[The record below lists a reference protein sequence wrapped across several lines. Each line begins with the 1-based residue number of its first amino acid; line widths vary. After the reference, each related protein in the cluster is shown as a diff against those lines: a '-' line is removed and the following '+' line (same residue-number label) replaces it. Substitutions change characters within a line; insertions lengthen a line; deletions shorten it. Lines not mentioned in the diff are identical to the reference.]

1 MMSYY
6 EKREADLFSKA
17 RATMHNLI
25 ALSDTAPINRQ
36 IVKDLAVLEWH
47 LKQKYRAEGVA
58 YYVSKSSYEA
68 DLARITALED
78 KITQGGAYEAE
89 ALEAVKDA
97 KEYLELVA
105 GYRVR
110 STAKTR
116 VY

>member
-1 MMSYY
+1 MDYRR
-6 EKREADLFSKA
+6 REAELFSKA
-17 RATMHNLI
+17 QATMHNLI
-25 ALSDTAPINRQ
+25 DISNTVPINRKL
-36 IVKDLAVLEWH
+36 IRALAVLEWH
-47 LKQKYRAEGVA
+47 LKQKYRVEGVA

-68 DLARITALED
+68 DLAKITALEN
-78 KITQGGAYEAE
+78 KIIQGGAFESE